1 MMFSVNLYVYSSVKR
16 PNQHQGTVVYILEMP
31 TSKGSATFTNKLS
44 LEDTT
49 PNGSVLQ
56 GIYAAL
62 GHITKPSQVKIYT
75 TNRYIYRGIND
86 LLPKW
91 QKNGYKTSKNK
102 PICHQK
108 KWRLTED
115 FLCIEGLIATLEDNT
130 YLEWMKR
137 EAEDG

>member
-1 MMFSVNLYVYSSVKR
+1 MMFSVNLYIYSSVKR

-44 LEDTT
+44 LDNTT

-56 GIYAAL
+56 GIYEAL

-91 QKNGYKTSKNK
+91 QKMVIKRPKTS
-102 PICHQK
+102 QFATK
-108 KWRLTED
+108 KSGALQRISSVLRD
-115 FLCIEGLIATLEDNT
+115 L
-130 YLEWMKR
+130 
-137 EAEDG
+137 